1 MTDEERSVA
10 VVGAASLAG
19 THLLELIQRE
29 RPGWE
34 VRALDNFAT
43 GQRDHLRSVI
53 SSDRVHPLEVDV
65 RDRVA
70 LGEALRGCNVVFQF
84 AAILSMD
91 FRVRLREAIEVNVM
105 GAFNALEATAAMG
118 GRFIFSSSNATFA
131 TPEPGLVDE
140 QRPFRPQFAPPTIA
154 TYGAAKLL
162 IESACRVA
170 AEAADTGFTWVA
182 LRYPTVYGR
191 RQHRRGIHALNVIDN
206 LQRLDRG
213 ERPRFG
219 GGRDAAHDYVH
230 ATDVARANLL
240 AADAPS
246 VATGRAY
253 IISSGTTTTN
263 QELSEVLQ
271 RVTGSSLEPI
281 WEDAHEDRNRIP
293 QQHIR
298 FDITAARQHLGYQ
311 PQMNVEDGI
320 RDLYETLRDA
330 RGTAATS
337 SGT

>member
-1 MTDEERSVA
+1 VTETGRTVA

-29 RPGWE
+29 RPTWE
-34 VRALDNFAT
+34 VRALDNFST
-43 GQRDHLRSVI
+43 GQRDHLRGVI
-53 SSDRVHPLEVDV
+53 ASDRVHPVEVDV
-65 RDRVA
+65 RDRGA
-70 LGEALRGCNVVFQF
+70 LADALRGCDVVFQF

-91 FRVRLREAIEVNVM
+91 FRVRLREALEVNVM

-118 GRFIFSSSNATFA
+118 GRFVFSSSNATFA
-131 TPEPGLVDE
+131 SPEPGLVDE
-140 QRPFRPQFAPPTIA
+140 RRPFRAQFAPPTIA

-170 AEAADTGFTWVA
+170 AETVDTGFTWVA

-206 LQRLDRG
+206 LQRSQRR

-230 ATDVARANLL
+230 ASDVARANIL
-240 AADAPS
+240 AAEAPS
-246 VATGRAY
+246 DATGRAY
-253 IISSGTTTTN
+253 IIASGVTTTN
-263 QELSEVLQ
+263 TELAEILE
-271 RVTGSSLEPI
+271 RVTRSGLEPI
-281 WEDAHEDRNRIP
+281 WEDAEEDRNRIP

-298 FDITAARQHLGYQ
+298 FDIAAARQHLGYE
-311 PQMNVEDGI
+311 PKMTVEDGI
-320 RDLYETLRDA
+320 RDLYESLPDPRDGA
-330 RGTAATS
+330 PTS
-337 SGT
+337 PRT